1 MILLKKFVKYYK
13 PYLNV
18 FIFDLICA
26 TIISVVDLAYPQIL
40 RNLTRTLFTKNS
52 DIIMS
57 KLPIIAGILLAAY
70 IVQALCKYYVSCQG
84 HIMGAKMERDM
95 RKELF
100 DHYQALSFSY
110 YDQNNTGRMMSRM
123 VSDLFDISEMAHH
136 GPENLFISVV
146 KIIGSF
152 FFLFR
157 IQNKLASILLVVVVF
172 MALFSFKQN
181 KRMRATFADNRKK
194 IGDINA
200 TLNDSFS
207 GIRVVQAFANEELER
222 EKFRIG
228 NEAFLESKKDNY
240 RAMGTFQGGN
250 TFFQGFMYLL
260 TLVAGG
266 FFVAKGEMTS
276 SDLAMYALYIGIFIS
291 PIQILVELT
300 EMLQK
305 GFSGFARFNEIMET
319 ESDIVDDK
327 DAENFKNPEGDILFN
342 NVSFCY
348 KDDMENEVLSDVSF
362 KVRSGESIAFVGP
375 SGGGKT
381 TICSLLPRF
390 YDVTSGRITIGGQ
403 DIRKIKLSELRKYIG
418 IVQQDVYLFDG
429 TIRDNIAY
437 GNPNATDKEI
447 EDAAKKA
454 HMDEFINSL
463 PDGLDTLVGERGTR
477 LSGGQKQRISI
488 ARIFLKN
495 PAILLLDEATSALD
509 NESEQ
514 YIQESLEELS
524 KNRTT
529 ITIAHRLSTIR
540 GAEEI
545 LVIDE
550 GGIKERGC
558 HEELMKKQGIYSKYY
573 SLSVA
578 R

>member
-545 LVIDE
+545 LVIDD

>member
-26 TIISVVDLAYPQIL
+26 TIISIVDLAYPQIL

-319 ESDIVDDK
+319 ESDIVDDN